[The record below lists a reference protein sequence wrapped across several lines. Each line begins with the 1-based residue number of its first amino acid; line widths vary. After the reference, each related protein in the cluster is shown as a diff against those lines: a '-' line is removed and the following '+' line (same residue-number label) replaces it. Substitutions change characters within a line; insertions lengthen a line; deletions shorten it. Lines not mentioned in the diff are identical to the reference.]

1 MVLRLYPRCAGKT
14 GYYKRIMKNT
24 VTVPFLFSTLLLAG
38 CHTEYVKNK
47 LRIQS
52 FSITD
57 YDIRENTL
65 KIKFDVL
72 YYSDSTFQNGFS
84 SMEKGQNGSEEEIVY
99 FGLNNTNAV
108 TTPYRC
114 AHPDLDSFRN
124 GFNHNY
130 REFSGQRF
138 DFEQQLC
145 IPPFKRDEKELLLL
159 VLYNRQTGKTDTLS
173 AQLPQ

>member
-1 MVLRLYPRCAGKT
+1 
-14 GYYKRIMKNT
+14 MKYT
-24 VTVPFLFSTLLLAG
+24 TITLFLLFALLLTG

-57 YDIRENTL
+57 YDTRENML

-72 YYSDSTFQNGFS
+72 YYSDSTFKNGLS
-84 SMEKGQNGSEEEIVY
+84 SSIEKGQDGSEEEIVY
-99 FGLNNTNAV
+99 FGLNHANTAA
-108 TTPYRC
+108 TPYHC

-130 REFSGQRF
+130 REFSGQQF

-159 VLYNRQTGKTDTLS
+159 VLQNRKTGKTDTLS